1 MKRVMVTVCAS
12 LLAVALSGCSGG
24 EGASTTELSDTG
36 GSVAA
41 KEQASKPP
49 AEQSC
54 EHQWVAATC
63 TVPPTCSECGA
74 TEGEPAGH
82 QMGGW
87 QASKEATCAE
97 AGIET
102 AQCAVCGEA
111 QERET
116 EKAEHSPG
124 KWKTVSKPSV
134 DPDGDITP
142 GKKVKECKVCGEEI
156 DSKETTIEATKGQLN
171 ALRKAGDY
179 LDLTA
184 FSKKGLADQLE
195 FEKFSKEDAE
205 WAVKNCGADWK
216 EQAAK
221 KAQDYLD
228 MMSFS
233 RDGLIDQLEF
243 EGFTHK
249 QAVYG
254 VDKVGL

>member
-1 MKRVMVTVCAS
+1 M
-12 LLAVALSGCSGG
+12 
-24 EGASTTELSDTG
+24 
-36 GSVAA
+36 
-41 KEQASKPP
+41 
-49 AEQSC
+49 
-54 EHQWVAATC
+54 
-63 TVPPTCSECGA
+63 
-74 TEGEPAGH
+74 
-82 QMGGW
+82 
-87 QASKEATCAE
+87 
-97 AGIET
+97 
-102 AQCAVCGEA
+102 
-111 QERET
+111 
-116 EKAEHSPG
+116 
-124 KWKTVSKPSV
+124 
-134 DPDGDITP
+134 
-142 GKKVKECKVCGEEI
+142 
-156 DSKETTIEATKGQLN
+156 
-171 ALRKAGDY
+171 
-179 LDLTA
+179 A